1 MQVNQQINL
10 RITEDGAVRD
20 VQKIHELLTGNGIIT
35 QRNYDLNRS
44 IGIYQGDRYGHSLII
59 EKIQGAYIRHP

>member
-20 VQKIHELLTGNGIIT
+20 VQEIHELLPGNGIIT
-35 QRNYDLNRS
+35 QRNYDL
-44 IGIYQGDRYGHSLII
+44 
-59 EKIQGAYIRHP
+59 K

>member
-35 QRNYDLNRS
+35 QKKL
-44 IGIYQGDRYGHSLII
+44 
-59 EKIQGAYIRHP
+59 